1 MNLLIGF
8 GNPNFS
14 DDGLGYYIV
23 ESLREEFPSLHF
35 LAPTSDLI
43 GKILNKDRVV
53 FVDAVKLGKKP
64 GEIILFKLSPENQNL
79 NINSSKSHSLS
90 LNSVLKLSYELF
102 RDEMPKEIYFVGVE
116 AEDISTFRRE
126 LSERVKRS
134 LPEVLKLIRM
144 ILTSP

>member
-14 DDGLGYYIV
+14 DDGFGYYVV

-43 GKILNKDRVV
+43 NKILKKEKVV

-64 GEIILFKLSPENQNL
+64 GEIIFFKLSSENLKVN
-79 NINSSKSHSLS
+79 NSKSHTLS
-90 LNSVLKLSYELF
+90 LNSVLKLGYELF
-102 RDEMPKEIYFVGVE
+102 RDEMSMEIYFIGVE
-116 AEDISTFRRE
+116 AENINTFKKG

-134 LPEVLKLIRM
+134 LPEVKGIIRR
-144 ILTSP
+144 IFSS

>member
-14 DDGLGYYIV
+14 DDGFGYYV
-23 ESLREEFPSLHF
+23 VKSLREEFPSLHF

-43 GKILNKDRVV
+43 EKILNKDRVV

-64 GEIILFKLSPENQNL
+64 GEIILFKLSPENIKVN
-79 NINSSKSHSLS
+79 NSRSHTLS
-90 LNSVLKLSYELF
+90 LDSVLKLGYELF
-102 RDEMPKEIYFVGVE
+102 RDKMPMEIYFIGVE
-116 AEDISTFRRE
+116 AENINTFRKR

-134 LPEVLKLIRM
+134 LPEVKEIIRR
-144 ILTSP
+144 IFSS